1 MADAGGDIGAGDDPA
16 RQGGGAGLSMVAP
29 DARLRLTAR
38 RALFRRLA
46 DEVEFNR
53 FSHLESFL
61 FGMWSFKK
69 TAFNY
74 RLTIEKVI
82 IDLVGRTN
90 ISNQNKDSKN
100 KSKKQENTDNKKV
113 K

>member
-1 MADAGGDIGAGDDPA
+1 
-16 RQGGGAGLSMVAP
+16 
-29 DARLRLTAR
+29 
-38 RALFRRLA
+38 
-46 DEVEFNR
+46 
-53 FSHLESFL
+53 
-61 FGMWSFKK
+61 MWSFKK

-113 K
+113 KQNSYPQFVHTLELKMCHKMNGIK

>member
-1 MADAGGDIGAGDDPA
+1 
-16 RQGGGAGLSMVAP
+16 
-29 DARLRLTAR
+29 
-38 RALFRRLA
+38 
-46 DEVEFNR
+46 
-53 FSHLESFL
+53 
-61 FGMWSFKK
+61 MWSFKK

-100 KSKKQENTDNKKV
+100 KSKKQEDIDYKKV

>member
-1 MADAGGDIGAGDDPA
+1 
-16 RQGGGAGLSMVAP
+16 
-29 DARLRLTAR
+29 
-38 RALFRRLA
+38 
-46 DEVEFNR
+46 
-53 FSHLESFL
+53 
-61 FGMWSFKK
+61 MWSFKK